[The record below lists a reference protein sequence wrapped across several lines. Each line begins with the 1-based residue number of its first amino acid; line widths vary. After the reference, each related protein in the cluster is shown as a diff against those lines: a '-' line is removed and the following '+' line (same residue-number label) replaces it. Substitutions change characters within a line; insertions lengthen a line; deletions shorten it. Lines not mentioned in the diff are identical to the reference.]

1 MATRCIPIGPLF
13 SGEGSRAF
21 LGLRITDGEASPCAL
36 VWVPEQAACEPDVV
50 ARLRRETSRA
60 AALTHSNILR
70 VFGIAEVD
78 EGLARA
84 VEYADGESLRR
95 VLEVT
100 KRLPSGLA
108 ARVAVDAALGVQYA
122 HLSGNEDGTP
132 LVHGDLRPETLLV
145 TYSGV
150 TKVSGYGALTVAPKE
165 TDGKRVVGRRRY
177 SAPEQILGGR
187 YAVSPQTD
195 VYLLGVILYEALTGQ
210 LPFEGEKDFDAAVV
224 SKQPLLSSE
233 FVPSKLRSVIG
244 KAMAKKACLR
254 FPTVQGFREAVEEAA
269 GSLPDRFDLG
279 AFLEAAFADDHA
291 RRARQRMLE
300 NGIQEWVVRK
310 GLRLASQHVDANPGP
325 AAPSAS
331 SPGTDPRA
339 LVEAE
344 APLLDPEDVQ
354 EVPAAATLPPAEVE
368 ASGPPPPSQ
377 PLLAAALQE
386 PPTPGQSTSPRAGWR
401 GISPWALAIPALA
414 AAGAVALWLSK
425 APLRTNLD
433 PPAAAAPAA
442 VAPGAGAASPAPEGV
457 RPEAWERV
465 AEEGPPR
472 ARQVGGDPGSAD
484 YRGPPRARQ
493 VDMARP
499 PRATPTLD
507 VVTSPPLTVSIDGKV
522 VGRAPAKFDLASGSH
537 RVTLGDPSQGIRI
550 VRDVRVKAGANR
562 LSVTV
567 GKGTVTV
574 SGPNGCDVRI
584 DGRVVGKTPLDGP
597 VPVYEGNHRIQVTLG
612 DAHWQETFSVTDGEQ
627 VTVDMKFQTS
637 ERS

>member
-1 MATRCIPIGPLF
+1 VTTRCIPIGPLF

-21 LGLRITDGEASPCAL
+21 LGLRITDDEASPCAL

-50 ARLRRETSRA
+50 ARLRRETLRA

-100 KRLPSGLA
+100 KRLPCGLA

-233 FVPSKLRSVIG
+233 FVPSKLRPVIG

-254 FPTVQGFREAVEEAA
+254 FPTVQGFREAVEEAT
-269 GSLPDRFDLG
+269 GRLPDRFDLG

-310 GLRLASQHVDANPGP
+310 GLRLASQHVDSNPGP

-331 SPGTDPRA
+331 SPGTEPRA

-344 APLLDPEDVQ
+344 APLLDPEDVH
-354 EVPAAATLPPAEVE
+354 EVPAAGTLPPAEVE
-368 ASGPPPPSQ
+368 APGPPPLSQ
-377 PLLAAALQE
+377 ALSAAALQE
-386 PPTPGQSTSPRAGWR
+386 PPTPGQSTAPRAGWR
-401 GISPWALAIPALA
+401 GISPWAVAIPALA

-433 PPAAAAPAA
+433 TPAAAAPAA
-442 VAPGAGAASPAPEGV
+442 AAPDAGDASPAPDGV

-465 AEEGPPR
+465 AEE
-472 ARQVGGDPGSAD
+472 
-484 YRGPPRARQ
+484 GPPRARQ

-612 DAHWQETFSVTDGEQ
+612 DAHWHETFSVADGEQ

-637 ERS
+637 ERG